1 MSKIDIFINTED
13 FNNPKVEIK
22 EKLDLKVRGKIA
34 MELGR
39 LKSWTS
45 MSGDDYLGSE
55 EQINNEIQIVNE
67 LSKLPIDNE
76 MLDRESIEEYYSR
89 MLKLTRKLK

>member
-13 FNNPKVEIK
+13 FNNPKVEIT

-45 MSGDDYLGSE
+45 MGGDDYLGSE
-55 EQINNEIQIVNE
+55 EQINNEIEIVNE